1 MNASSL
7 RQAVSPPVI
16 TQLSLEELNVTPS
29 LVISQPFEV
38 TVILKFVKGS
48 HFAAWILEPN

>member
-1 MNASSL
+1 VNASSL

-16 TQLSLEELNVTPS
+16 TQLSLEGINVTPS